1 MREKRDGEE
10 AGFRTKRWTRWL
22 LGAGVAVVVT
32 ACASIDPALLTRGP
46 GQEPYSAP
54 REELVQ
60 TGAELW
66 EDPSIGNSGLSCQN
80 CHMMNGQFKKTFKKP
95 YPHEV
100 AMASNMAGLEE
111 ITAPQMVQLC
121 MMQPMEAEPLPWDS
135 KELAALAAYIEDVV
149 QPGFAADETR

>member
-1 MREKRDGEE
+1 
-10 AGFRTKRWTRWL
+10 
-22 LGAGVAVVVT
+22 
-32 ACASIDPALLTRGP
+32 GP